1 MSKLIPIKL
10 DGDGYS
16 ISVTQEAKAKKL
28 TLLREA
34 EQIHVVKD
42 NDQAEVARYCLKE
55 LSEFSNLLEKSRK
68 EVKEPVLE
76 AGRKIDTAAKD
87 FIKDVESQKAR
98 ITTLISNHARE
109 QEAIRQE
116 AMRKQQEAALEL
128 QRKALEEERKRVAA
142 ERAALAA
149 EQAILD
155 ASNKKERAAAQVLAE
170 AARAKELLAEK
181 ARLEAEAAETR
192 EDQASMSVVAAA
204 APKGVKPSLDYEVLD
219 ARAFYKVYPHLCE
232 ITVKRR
238 ELLAYL
244 KDMQDEVG
252 GEVEDL
258 PGIKVIETFKV
269 SSR

>member
-10 DGDGYS
+10 DGEGWS

-28 TLLREA
+28 TLLKEA

-55 LSEFSNLLEKSRK
+55 LTEFSQLLEKSRK

-155 ASNKKERAAAQVLAE
+155 ASSKKERAAAQLLAE

-181 ARLEAEAAETR
+181 ARLDAEAAEKR
-192 EDQASMSVVAAA
+192 EDQATMAVMASA
-204 APKGVKPSLDYEVLD
+204 APKGVKPQLDYEVSD
-219 ARAFYKVYPHLCE
+219 IHLLYRNHPELVELTPKRSLILAELKNLQDDGIAVE
-232 ITVKRR
+232 IPG
-238 ELLAYL
+238 L
-244 KDMQDEVG
+244 KI
-252 GEVEDL
+252 VE
-258 PGIKVIETFKV
+258 KFKV